1 MHDCSGLV
9 QRLMLVSL
17 VCQVGA
23 DGKEFKLESPFG
35 DELPSK
41 GFDPGE
47 AAAARAQSE
56 CTGGCSLSSQQ
67 SGPLVS
73 ACPRLFLG

>member
-1 MHDCSGLV
+1 MHDGTGRV
-9 QRLMLVSL
+9 QRLMPVCL

-47 AAAARAQSE
+47 AAAACAQVE
-56 CTGGCSLSSQQ
+56 QTGVCSLSSQQ
-67 SGPLVS
+67 SGLLVS
-73 ACPRLFLG
+73 GCRGRLPR

>member
-1 MHDCSGLV
+1 MHDGTGLI
-9 QRLMLVSL
+9 QKLMRACL

-47 AAAARAQSE
+47 AAAACAQAAR
-56 CTGGCSLSSQQ
+56 TGVCSWSSQQ
-67 SGPLVS
+67 SGLLVG
-73 ACPRLFLG
+73 ACPGLSPR